1 MFDAGGFREIAESM
15 RRHKTRTALTGF
27 SIFWAIL
34 TLMVLLGTG
43 SGIRHGVERMYSSD
57 NQSSIWI
64 FARKTS
70 EAHKGYSP
78 GRRIFLSERDLAAV
92 RRDIPDVEYASAENP
107 MYLFTKGTTLISH
120 GNRTVSIGVFGV
132 ADDYFKIKLNQTYVQ
147 GRRLNALDA
156 MARRKVVAIG
166 TRAAALVLPDVKNP
180 IGQFIGI
187 NGIPFQIVGLFDDP
201 GEEGSFSERIY
212 MPLAVFQN
220 TFGNNDDIVLL
231 VVTPKPGR
239 SSFTLEQQVVDLLKD
254 RHDIARSDQKA
265 IFSNN
270 LAKQAEQVGNVFS
283 AINIFVWLV
292 GIGTLISGAVGIS
305 NIMLI
310 SIKERTREIGIRK
323 AIGATPRS
331 VLVLVLA
338 ESIVVTTVAG
348 YAGLVLGAFV
358 LEGMN
363 WLALNVL
370 DKQVLFARPEVDLG
384 VALSTLLALIV
395 AGLLAGLW
403 PALRAA
409 RVNPIEAMRA

>member
-1 MFDAGGFREIAESM
+1 MLDAAAFREIAESM
-15 RRHKTRTALTGF
+15 RRHKFRTLLTAF

-57 NQSSIWI
+57 NQRSIWI

-70 EAHKGYSP
+70 EAYKGYSP

-92 RRDIPDVEYASAENP
+92 KREIADVEYASAENP
-107 MYLFTKGTTLISH
+107 LRLFSKGATIITYR
-120 GNRTVSIGVFGV
+120 NRSSSIGVFGV
-132 ADDYFKIKLNQTYVQ
+132 ADDYFRIKLNQTYLL
-147 GRRLNALDA
+147 GRRLNALDT
-156 MARRKVVAIG
+156 MAERKVVTIG
-166 TRAAALVLPDVKNP
+166 TRAAKLIMPGADNP
-180 IGQFIGI
+180 IGAFIGI

-212 MPLAVFQN
+212 MPLAAFQK
-220 TFGNNDDIVLL
+220 TFGNGDDIVLL
-231 VVTPKPGR
+231 AVTPKPGHD
-239 SSFTLEQQVVDLLKD
+239 SFALEQQVVDLLKD
-254 RHDIARSDQKA
+254 RHDIARTDQKA

-283 AINIFVWLV
+283 AINFFIWLV

-323 AIGATPRS
+323 ALGATPLS

-338 ESIVVTTVAG
+338 ESVVVTTLAG
-348 YAGLVLGAFV
+348 YVGLVMGAFA
-358 LEGMN
+358 LEGMHYA
-363 WLALNVL
+363 ALNLL
-370 DKQVLFARPEVDLG
+370 DQQVLFARPDVDLG
-384 VALSTLLALIV
+384 IALSALLALVV
-395 AGLLAGLW
+395 AGLVAGMW
-403 PALRAA
+403 PAMRAA
-409 RVNPIEAMRA
+409 HIKPVEAMRA